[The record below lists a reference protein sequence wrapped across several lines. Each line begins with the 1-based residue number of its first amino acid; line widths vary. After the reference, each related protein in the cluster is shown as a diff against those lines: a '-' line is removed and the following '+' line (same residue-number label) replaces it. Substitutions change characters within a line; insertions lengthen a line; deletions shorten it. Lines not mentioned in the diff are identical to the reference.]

1 MHSYLHEFAMQ
12 VQPCTSLYLCISIEA
27 YIELCAQLRTFGL
40 ALLQIARFSWQALVS
55 LEGFDGQDIQIRK
68 YWYCKY
74 GVDTR
79 ERAKFIILNSVL
91 ELVI

>member
-1 MHSYLHEFAMQ
+1 MSTIEFAMQ

-68 YWYCKY
+68 YWHSSLL
-74 GVDTR
+74 
-79 ERAKFIILNSVL
+79 ILSQSFMFYF
-91 ELVI
+91 